1 MNINEII
8 VPYSNLAE
16 VLEFPQLLLNSLNI
30 YFVKEYK
37 EVFELIFVENSEKKK
52 DILNMKNGVLSE
64 NAKKIELKLL

>member
-16 VLEFPQLLLNSLNI
+16 VLEFPQLLLNGLNV

-37 EVFELIFVENSEKKK
+37 EVFELIFVENSEKKQ

>member
-16 VLEFPQLLLNSLNI
+16 VLEFPQLLLNGLNV

-37 EVFELIFVENSEKKK
+37 EVFELIFVENSQKKQ

-64 NAKKIELKLL
+64 NTKKIELKLL